1 MFGFWI
7 TSKGPFLVHS
17 CPEKSRPVQFLF
29 CNTGVAC
36 IACIAWCI
44 LITLCLHYD
53 GIVITWVWWC
63 LDVAWAPRDLGA
75 LTACLWALALRCV
88 HVGKIPAPRP
98 LSIAS
103 SRLPNHPNRLWSLP
117 VQKLICSWN
126 ATDVLMV
133 QCCSSLFLFEFALC
147 EFSMR
152 WWSFEITCPI
162 SYFQTSLDPSLACGQ
177 SVRPPS
183 PIDPWTEPLQELSQA
198 KCGSVS
204 TISRKVPTD
213 SLLCWRSF
221 SSCVSR
227 SSQDTAVP
235 FSCWTKSSALSA
247 ASKKIKNNTNTNR
260 KS

>member
-1 MFGFWI
+1 MFALWLLG
-7 TSKGPFLVHS
+7 
-17 CPEKSRPVQFLF
+17 
-29 CNTGVAC
+29 
-36 IACIAWCI
+36 
-44 LITLCLHYD
+44 YD
-53 GIVITWVWWC
+53 GASMLLELREISVHWLHVFEH
-63 LDVAWAPRDLGA
+63 LPFDVSTLGRF
-75 LTACLWALALRCV
+75 LLLGRCPSLRS
-88 HVGKIPAPRP
+88 GYRIDM
-98 LSIAS
+98 
-103 SRLPNHPNRLWSLP
+103 NRLWSLP
-117 VQKLICSWN
+117 VQKCSWKSWN

-177 SVRPPS
+177 SIRPPS
-183 PIDPWTEPLQELSQA
+183 PIDPWTEPLQKLSQA
-198 KCGSVS
+198 KCSSVS

-227 SSQDTAVP
+227 SQDTAVP